1 MQLQNY
7 EAKTE
12 RGDLKIET
20 SEDWLVFIKED
31 NIVSDG
37 QMVDIDAKLRGLGKT
52 WTIAPSH

>member
-1 MQLQNY
+1 MRLQHY
-7 EAKTE
+7 EAKTG
-12 RGDLKIET
+12 RGALKIEA
-20 SEDWLVFIKED
+20 SEDWLVFNKED